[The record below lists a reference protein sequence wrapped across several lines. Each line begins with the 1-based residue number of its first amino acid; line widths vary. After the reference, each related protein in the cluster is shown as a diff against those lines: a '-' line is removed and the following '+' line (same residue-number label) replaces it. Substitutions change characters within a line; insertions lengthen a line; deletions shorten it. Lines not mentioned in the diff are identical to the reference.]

1 MGDMIIRCVA
11 TMIVCVMIDPF
22 CPACNRVPGHQR
34 AGESQR
40 QCSSDGL
47 LCRPSFVEISVA
59 QSLPFQSR
67 VTEHFLASYQASFI
81 AVCSAQFG
89 DKAFVDGMEVSH
101 PIIKGSAFGTP
112 STRHPPLR

>member
-1 MGDMIIRCVA
+1 MCCHSECVHHDHL
-11 TMIVCVMIDPF
+11 ILL
-22 CPACNRVPGHQR
+22 GHQL
-34 AGESQR
+34 GGKSQR
-40 QCSSDGL
+40 QCTSHGL

-89 DKAFVDGMEVSH
+89 DKAFVDGMEVNH
-101 PIIKGSAFGTP
+101 PLIKGLAFGTP
-112 STRHPPLR
+112 